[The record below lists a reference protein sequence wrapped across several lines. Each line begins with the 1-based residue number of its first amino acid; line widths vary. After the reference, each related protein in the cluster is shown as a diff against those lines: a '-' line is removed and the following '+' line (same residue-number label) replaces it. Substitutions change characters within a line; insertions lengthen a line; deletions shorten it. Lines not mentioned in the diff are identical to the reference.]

1 MPQLQT
7 LVLNDR
13 ENTPV
18 AHTFVPRSIKGDVG
32 MVVNTTGVPVGEKR
46 FTLSLVRNQTR
57 IKCRLTLVVPVV
69 VTETVNGV
77 STPKVVREN
86 IVDATFSFS
95 VSSTEQE
102 RKNLV
107 GMFMNSLD
115 PSKALVNDTLVKT
128 EGVY

>member
-1 MPQLQT
+1 MPQLQS

-13 ENTPV
+13 ETTPV
-18 AHTFVPRSIKGDVG
+18 AHTFVPRAIKGDVG

-46 FTLSLVRNQTR
+46 FTISLIRNQTR
-57 IKCRLTLVVPVV
+57 IKSRVTLVVPVV
-69 VTETVNGV
+69 VNEVINGV

-95 VSSTEQE
+95 VFSTEQE

-107 GMFMNSLD
+107 GMFADSLA
-115 PSKALVNDTLVKT
+115 PSKVLVNDTLVKT
-128 EGVY
+128 EGIY